1 MGISFSWSLKFII
14 FFMKCFEGLE
24 TEKCDVIK
32 CLIRL
37 QKVDLICLQ
46 ETMV

>member
-1 MGISFSWSLKFII
+1 MFWGARDR
-14 FFMKCFEGLE
+14 
-24 TEKCDVIK
+24 EKCDVIK